1 MKVALLYKK
10 VDWLH
15 HCGGTLVGDKYVITA
30 AHCTEWVSAAHYIE
44 WVRPEDLKV
53 QIGETVLYNFNEA
66 HSAPFRVASI
76 IRHPNFTYID
86 NIPRYDIAVLK
97 LTKRVPLYKYPNIK
111 PACLPNQ
118 GALFHGDAIVTGWGR
133 LNFHGHFATSL
144 REVGVTVFDDKK
156 CRIGTEDTICA
167 GHRGGGRDA
176 CGGDSGGPLV
186 AVDRDHHNAMTLIG
200 VVSWGSGCGEEDP
213 PGLYAEV
220 SHVKNWL
227 MIEMTDFNSCGPYSG
242 GWNE

>member
-1 MKVALLYKK
+1 M
-10 VDWLH
+10 
-15 HCGGTLVGDKYVITA
+15 GDKYVITA

-176 CGGDSGGPLV
+176 CGGDSGGPHEVTANAKNAKSPRHLLV
-186 AVDRDHHNAMTLIG
+186 DKKEISPR
-200 VVSWGSGCGEEDP
+200 SR
-213 PGLYAEV
+213 
-220 SHVKNWL
+220 SHVFLGEKIQIRSDL
-227 MIEMTDFNSCGPYSG
+227 DLSEKIFSLRGR
-242 GWNE
+242 